1 MPRMRHTSLATIHLR
16 PPLANTWTGQGL
28 LPAAW
33 KVTAVVGW
41 RPVDAMTDVAPL
53 ARRDDQYGG
62 SEATGSRPY
71 VLTGHPSSNCPKA
84 KPSDLIG
91 LDIGLMPILGSSLLS
106 VGRNLLMQAA

>member
-1 MPRMRHTSLATIHLR
+1 MPRMRHTALGTIHLR
-16 PPLANTWTGQGL
+16 PPLANTWTRQGL

-62 SEATGSRPY
+62 PVWRVGSDRVQTLRPNRAPLIELSESEAFRSHR
-71 VLTGHPSSNCPKA
+71 VGHWSYA
-84 KPSDLIG
+84 D
-91 LDIGLMPILGSSLLS
+91 
-106 VGRNLLMQAA
+106 